1 MFLDIIYKSGGV
13 EMVVT
18 SYKYFSIFSFDYE
31 SYSQFFGNGN
41 GNTWNDKLTKYGF
54 FLIQIA
60 YVGWV
65 FLKGSKLYMVMDIVT
80 LLCN

>member
-31 SYSQFFGNGN
+31 SYSQFFG
-41 GNTWNDKLTKYGF
+41 
-54 FLIQIA
+54 
-60 YVGWV
+60 
-65 FLKGSKLYMVMDIVT
+65 
-80 LLCN
+80 